1 MNHSANHAT
10 CNASKSA
17 IHWRKL
23 LLAAA
28 MLALANCA
36 SDRPLTEDQR
46 HALQQPPASVAADVA
61 RLQPGVANYIRQA
74 EQAGLA
80 RGRAL
85 TADES
90 ALAVRVGVAHPER
103 VRVIVAS
110 AFPVPADPAL
120 TGELKS
126 RFGIDGKANGGLT
139 MGHAIF
145 VATKYADARWLLAH
159 ELTHVGQFE
168 TLGVDQF
175 AHDYLVQL
183 IMVGYTRAPIE
194 EAARM
199 NEHLGRE

>member
-1 MNHSANHAT
+1 
-10 CNASKSA
+10 
-17 IHWRKL
+17 L

-46 HALQQPPASVAADVA
+46 HALQQPPASVAADAA
-61 RLQPGVANYIRQA
+61 RLQPGVANYIREA

-90 ALAVRVGVAHPER
+90 ALAARVGVAHPEQ

-120 TGELKS
+120 ANELKT

-139 MGHAIF
+139 MGHAVFIT
-145 VATKYADARWLLAH
+145 TKYAGARWLLAH

-168 TLGVDQF
+168 TLGVDRF

-183 IMVGYTRAPIE
+183 IMVGYTRAPME